1 VLGREMSVALAM
13 DLSICRFSEFFFLDT
28 WLVLS
33 VTSDPPTVIAPVL
46 YRRLGLLLPPTTDFL
61 P

>member
-1 VLGREMSVALAM
+1 MLGREMSVALAM

-33 VTSDPPTVIAPVL
+33 VASDPPTVIAPVL
-46 YRRLGLLLPPTTDFL
+46 
-61 P
+61 